1 MGRMIALAGKDLKL
15 LFRDKAGFFFT
26 FFLPLLYCM
35 FFGAIFSGQSGG
47 GGPRGGMGVTI
58 VDDDQT
64 DASRRFIETLQEAP
78 GIKVDFADRGKAK
91 TLVRKGQRVAYVVLP
106 KGFGE
111 QLDTPFFGGAP
122 KLETGIDPSRQA
134 EAGMLTGILTQY
146 TYQAMQASMMDR
158 EKMRRTLAKSIGELK
173 QADDINPVTRGAL
186 MLFLPALDGFLATMP
201 DDQDGFAGIGGMEIT
216 QADVAKEATTG
227 RPRSAYDIS
236 FPQGTVWGLLGCAA
250 GFAMSFVEERS
261 RGTLVR
267 LRTAPIARAQILAG
281 KALACFA
288 TTVFLQVALFTF
300 GRLVFGVR
308 PQSVAFLGL
317 AIVCSSIAF
326 VGIMMFVSVLGK
338 TERSAGGI
346 AWAVMLVMAMTGG
359 GMIPLFIM
367 PNWLLVISH
376 FSPVKWAILSMEG
389 AVFRDFSLGEM
400 MLPCG
405 VLLAVGVVFFSIG
418 VRAFRWVQE

>member
-1 MGRMIALAGKDLKL
+1 MGRILALAAKDLKL

-35 FFGAIFSGQSGG
+35 FFGAIFAKQGDGS
-47 GGPRGGMGVTI
+47 RGAMGVTI
-58 VDDDQT
+58 VDEDQT

-78 GIKVDFADRGKAK
+78 EIKVDFADRSKAK
-91 TLVRKGQRVAYVVLP
+91 TLVRKGKRVAYVVLP

-111 QLDTPFFGGAP
+111 QLDTPFFGGTP

-158 EKMRRTLAKSIGELK
+158 DKMRRSLAKSMSELK
-173 QADDINPVTRGAL
+173 QADGMNPVTRGAL

-201 DDQDGFAGIGGMEIT
+201 DDQAGFGGFGGMEIT
-216 QADVAKEATTG
+216 QADVIKEAAKG

-250 GFAMSFVEERS
+250 GFAMSFVEERT

-267 LRTAPIARAQILAG
+267 LRTAPISRGEILAG

-288 TTVFLQVALFTF
+288 TTVSLQVALFTF
-300 GRLVFGVR
+300 GRVVFGVR
-308 PQSVAFLGL
+308 PQSIAFLGL

-326 VGIMMFVSVLGK
+326 VGIMMFVSVLGRS
-338 TERSAGGI
+338 ERSAGGI

-400 MLPCG
+400 MVPCG
-405 VLLAVGVVFFSIG
+405 VLLAVGVVFFSVG